1 MLYKKTGENIYIYKA
16 FYIRCPYCNH
26 YIDMWGIDI
35 WHNADYMC
43 DFCLKYFTIKLG
55 IEVLKCEK

>member
-1 MLYKKTGENIYIYKA
+1 MLYKIGENIYVNKV

-35 WHNADYMC
+35 WHNEEYIC
-43 DFCLKYFTIKLG
+43 KFCLKYFTIKLG

>member
-16 FYIRCPYCNH
+16 FYICCPYCNH

-35 WHNADYMC
+35 WHNEEYIC
-43 DFCLKYFTIKLG
+43 NFCLKYFTIKLG
-55 IEVLKCEK
+55 IEVTKCEK